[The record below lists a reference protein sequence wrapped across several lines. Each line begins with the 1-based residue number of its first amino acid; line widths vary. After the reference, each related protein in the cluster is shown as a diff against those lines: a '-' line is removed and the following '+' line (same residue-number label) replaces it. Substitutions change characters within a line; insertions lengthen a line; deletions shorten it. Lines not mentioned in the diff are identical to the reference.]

1 MIRILAAVF
10 IAVSLHLLLFSMK
23 PEWLE
28 SLDRKKEKPAIS
40 ITMSYKK
47 KNPLPVIKSP
57 EKEKEE
63 KRVKIPAKVNIPVQD
78 AIIEQKETENKEIF
92 EQETANVEEGI
103 EEPAFEDTGADDE
116 FVKKPVAAVVITE
129 AVPVYK
135 ENPEPAYPRIAKKRG
150 YEGTVLLSVLV
161 NKNGLVDNIWIF
173 ESCGYTI
180 LDNAALDAVKDW
192 IFEPG
197 RSGDEPIE
205 MWVEVPV
212 RFEIE

>member
-1 MIRILAAVF
+1 MIRIIAAVF
-10 IAVSLHLLLFSMK
+10 IAVSLHLLFFAMK

-28 SLDRKKEKPAIS
+28 SLDRKKENPAIS

-47 KNPLPVIKSP
+47 KTPPPVIKSP
-57 EKEKEE
+57 EKKKKEE
-63 KRVKIPAKVNIPVQD
+63 KIKIPPKAKIPVQKE
-78 AIIEQKETENKEIF
+78 IIEQKEPESEEIF
-92 EQETANVEEGI
+92 EQETAASEE
-103 EEPAFEDTGADDE
+103 ETEAPAFEDEGTEEGELDE
-116 FVKKPVAAVVITE
+116 KPVAVVITE

-135 ENPEPAYPRIAKKRG
+135 KNPEPAYPLLAKKRG

-161 NKNGLVDNIWIF
+161 NENGLVENIWVF
-173 ESCGYTI
+173 ESCGYRI
-180 LDNAALDAVKDW
+180 LDNAALDAVKEW

-197 RSGDEPIE
+197 RRGDELIE